1 MYFYCTA
8 VQGIVERYYA
18 AVAPVV
24 YRFELLAVNYGLLT
38 LELKSVAE
46 FLEIRGRRNS
56 RDLQRNPKISGK
68 PGILI
73 EKILGESGIW
83 VNKIS
88 GESGNVF
95 VSC

>member
-1 MYFYCTA
+1 MMLNPKIAYA
-8 VQGIVERYYA
+8 VKHAIC
-18 AVAPVV
+18 PPD
-24 YRFELLAVNYGLLT
+24 LLLFSIALY
-38 LELKSVAE
+38 E
-46 FLEIRGRRNS
+46 FLANLCKMQYSLFLLVVNFLE
-56 RDLQRNPKISGK
+56 ISGK
-68 PGILI
+68 PGVLI

>member
-1 MYFYCTA
+1 MDSNITNCYIDAF
-8 VQGIVERYYA
+8 
-18 AVAPVV
+18 P
-24 YRFELLAVNYGLLT
+24 LAQQM
-38 LELKSVAE
+38 E
-46 FLEIRGRRNS
+46 FNS
-56 RDLQRNPKISGK
+56 RLLKLNDDAGIMEELNRNPKISGK
-68 PGILI
+68 SGILI